1 MRSSWQ
7 NLFIRSAAQ
16 RSAVCAPCVRSYG
29 CSRRGLSREYFGVF
43 SAAYHVASV
52 FRTGMGPAGSGHG
65 GSRNPKKGRFAPGSD
80 VAVAPP
86 KRCARHARN
95 VNLTNVWNF
104 SATRVPVLNRGRI
117 SRLHRARQS
126 TRASTH
132 RGEPYRA
139 PGFSRLLHALAAFAG
154 GFAVDQ
160 KQFWQPETVSEFSAS
175 VFAPRGHGWL
185 ASPPR
190 PAALMARP
198 PGSVR

>member
-1 MRSSWQ
+1 MYFPPLITLLQSFEQAWGRP
-7 NLFIRSAAQ
+7 
-16 RSAVCAPCVRSYG
+16 AVAMVDPAIP
-29 CSRRGLSREYFGVF
+29 RRGVSLRV
-43 SAAYHVASV
+43 
-52 FRTGMGPAGSGHG
+52 RTWLLL
-65 GSRNPKKGRFAPGSD
+65 
-80 VAVAPP
+80 PP